1 MGRGH
6 FAGWDGENEGGERE
20 REAVALWKRWNVL
33 QAINAA
39 VQRAPLH
46 KRYREDGSTLRR
58 P

>member
-6 FAGWDGENEGGERE
+6 FAGWDGENEGRE